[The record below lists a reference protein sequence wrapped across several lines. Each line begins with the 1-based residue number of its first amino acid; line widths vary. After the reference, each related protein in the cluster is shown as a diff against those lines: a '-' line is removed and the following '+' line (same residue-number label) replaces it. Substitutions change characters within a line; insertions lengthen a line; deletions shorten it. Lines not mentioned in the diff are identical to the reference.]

1 MAQSGVI
8 ASPVSSPYHQRNR
21 TPPKHVPKFCQALS
35 YNYLENSR
43 CFVELFCALLQYL
56 PGQVLVPD
64 AGTPYLLSP
73 PCLPPVVCTA
83 PGLIS
88 VTCDAVSARCLP
100 ALSLF
105 LVRLPCF

>member
-64 AGTPYLLSP
+64 KVLHTCYRPLVSRPSFAPRPASSP
-73 PCLPPVVCTA
+73 
-83 PGLIS
+83 
-88 VTCDAVSARCLP
+88 
-100 ALSLF
+100 
-105 LVRLPCF
+105 